1 MRTRGQSSTGSPV
14 VVLLVSSGR
23 LVLPPVVPVVS
34 LVLSPV
40 LSLVLSLV
48 LSPVLPPVVP
58 ALVVGRG
65 ASLLRVSAVSS
76 LSPSSAPGDAVLVGE
91 AALVVRAAGG
101 EDRGEGEARGG
112 EAHTGLSNGASRF
125 DHGARR
131 EAATGSAR
139 ADAAAAPRGVA
150 TWL

>member
-1 MRTRGQSSTGSPV
+1 M

-23 LVLPPVVPVVS
+23 LVLPPVVPPVS

-48 LSPVLPPVVP
+48 LLLVVP

-112 EAHTGLSNGASRF
+112 EAHTGLSNGAPRF

-131 EAATGSAR
+131 ETATGSAR